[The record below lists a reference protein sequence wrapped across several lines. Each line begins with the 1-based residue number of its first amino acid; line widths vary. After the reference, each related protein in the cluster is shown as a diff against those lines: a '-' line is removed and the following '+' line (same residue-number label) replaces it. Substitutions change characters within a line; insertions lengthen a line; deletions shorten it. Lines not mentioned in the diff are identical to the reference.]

1 MFNDANILNGCYGY
15 DKFDDDGSW
24 KGFVPKGKAIT
35 LDEIRHSIEN
45 GDTIWR
51 VSFDCVAGIKKYDF
65 PRDFILDK
73 KYVVD
78 LTRKGA
84 DITTKT
90 FNCFVDSMRLQEAQ
104 ATNYRNVF
112 EHVGWIKL
120 PVNGQWEYAFRCCKL
135 IGTQA
140 AEYTG
145 NLSLKVKGTL
155 EDWAT
160 MIKAEVLGRPQ
171 LETILLAALSA
182 PIVGMHGINA
192 TTDNPIFHINYRSG
206 RGKSTAL
213 CLAASTTGEP
223 FEGMRTEYDAQGVLK
238 EKSSILGSW
247 GATPKATITAHSGN
261 RGVPVILN
269 ELGKFAGTDMTSIIF
284 NLSEGSDIK
293 RLNTQLDTLVSEG
306 FNTTFISCGEMSLIG
321 RCKSKLEGI
330 KCRVMEMA
338 VQMTDDADH
347 SRRIKEACSQNY
359 GFAVPI
365 MAKHIREKGG
375 YEMVQNLYGEVLRE
389 LTASAPEGIADR
401 FIEKFPT
408 FLVMAARIAK
418 QALGLE
424 FDEDAVVKFCYECA
438 MQGTEEEGEVCRSF
452 EEIIEYLNVHID
464 NFFDSTRKDHIPK
477 TVWGRVDHLKLTKN
491 GRTLTQQFAIYPDVL
506 KQILRDLNY
515 PNPSTEIKT
524 WRDKGAL
531 SCEANHLTKKMKMNP
546 KDTVATRAYV
556 LNVWAATPMK
566 APNQSQL
573 PQLLAEDVA
582 DVVIEQEEVQD
593 NDILDS

>member
-15 DKFDDDGSW
+15 DKYDDNGSW
-24 KGFVPKGKAIT
+24 TGFIPKGKAIT
-35 LDEIRHSIEN
+35 LDEIRTSIEN
-45 GDTIWR
+45 GDTMWR
-51 VSFDCVAGIKKYDF
+51 VSFDYLGGIRRYDF

-73 KYVVD
+73 KHVAE

-90 FNCFVDSMRLQEAQ
+90 FDCFVDSMRLQEDQ
-104 ATNYRNVF
+104 ATSYRNVF
-112 EHVGWIKL
+112 VNLGWIKL
-120 PVNGQWEYAFRCCKL
+120 PRNGQLEYAFRCSKL
-135 IGTQA
+135 LGSKS

-145 NLSLKVKGTL
+145 NLSLKTNGTIDGWVAMVK
-155 EDWAT
+155 E
-160 MIKAEVLGRPQ
+160 EVLGRPQ
-171 LETILLAALSA
+171 LETVLLAALSA
-182 PIVGMHGINA
+182 PIVGIHGINA
-192 TTDNPIFHINYRSG
+192 TTDNPIYHINFRSG

-213 CLAASTTGEP
+213 CLAASTAGEP

-238 EKSSILGSW
+238 EKSSVLGSW

-261 RGVPVILN
+261 RGIPVILN
-269 ELGKFAGTDMTSIIF
+269 ELGKFAGTDMTSIVF

-293 RLNTQLDTLVSEG
+293 RLNTQLETLVSEG
-306 FNTTFISCGEMSLIG
+306 FNTTFISCGEMSLVG

-347 SRRIKEACSQNY
+347 SRRLKEGCSQNY

-365 MAKHIREKGG
+365 MAKYIRVNGG

-389 LTASAPEGIADR
+389 LTAAAPEGIADR

-418 QALGLE
+418 QALGLA

-438 MQGTEEEGEVCRSF
+438 MQGKEDEGEVCRSF

-464 NFFDSTRKDHIPK
+464 NFFDSARKDHIPK
-477 TVWGRVDHLKLTKN
+477 TVWGRVDHMKLTKN
-491 GRTLTQQFAIYPDVL
+491 GRVLTQQLAVYPRVL
-506 KQILRDLNY
+506 QQILSDLNY

-531 SCEANHLTKKMKMNP
+531 SFEANHLTKKVKINP
-546 KDTVATRAYV
+546 KDTATTRAYV
-556 LNVWAATPMK
+556 LNVWAAASMKTPSK
-566 APNQSQL
+566 SQL
-573 PQLLAEDVA
+573 PQLLTEGEA
-582 DVVIEQEEVQD
+582 DAVIEQEEVQG
-593 NDILDS
+593 NDILDG